1 MMPTLN
7 MLNDQ
12 NQAIITSSIYNTNE
26 CDELVMES
34 GNLYLT
40 TRAGFKTGLKQR
52 RLIGIV
58 IFILTREAVLLS
70 RPGG

>member
-1 MMPTLN
+1 MMPILN

-34 GNLYLT
+34 GNLL
-40 TRAGFKTGLKQR
+40 
-52 RLIGIV
+52 
-58 IFILTREAVLLS
+58 VL
-70 RPGG
+70 P